1 MSDLLPIKE
10 KEISPNLNNN
20 LAAPTVSIMND
31 KFKKTDSFLKKK
43 RKIQISKEDLS
54 FIKEYHDLPK
64 KIRKED
70 FLLQQK
76 RRKEDF
82 FLEQKRREEDFLLE
96 QKRREEDV
104 LNSEKVMMIFEKII
118 RMNKDSEDKICDYS
132 K

>member
-43 RKIQISKEDLS
+43 RKIQISKEDLLS

-64 KIRKED
+64 KNK
-70 FLLQQK
+70 K
-76 RRKEDF
+76 RRFSPSIKKK
-82 FLEQKRREEDFLLE
+82 KRRFFSRAKK
-96 QKRREEDV
+96 KRRRFF
-104 LNSEKVMMIFEKII
+104 KF
-118 RMNKDSEDKICDYS
+118 
-132 K
+132 